1 MGIEYF
7 TGEAVTVIRVCGSL
21 DYASADALREGVYA
35 ALRRRQRT
43 VFVNLDNVPAID
55 AAGLGVL
62 AHIHQMAVI
71 VGAGLALTNVRPRVR
86 DLLDLVGL
94 SACFDIAGSESEALE
109 DLELWYQR
117 DKREGGNQGDDDHQG
132 IQRLVLIDAPDG
144 VDHGRPSQ
152 MGYRHGRDFTPIH
165 RSVQVK
171 IW

>member
-71 VGAGLALTNVRPRVR
+71 VGAALALTNVRPRVR

-94 SACFDIAGSESEALE
+94 SGCFDIAGSESEALE

-117 DKREGGNQGDDDHQG
+117 DKRDGGQQGDDDDQG
-132 IQRLVLIDAPDG
+132 IQRLVLIDAPDRIHLG
-144 VDHGRPSQ
+144 VPPS
-152 MGYRHGRDFTPIH
+152 RLSAPR
-165 RSVQVK
+165 
-171 IW
+171 

>member
-7 TGEAVTVIRVCGSL
+7 TGESVTVIRVGGSL
-21 DYASADALREGVYA
+21 THAAADALREGVYA
-35 ALRRRQRT
+35 VLRRRQRT
-43 VFVNLDNVPAID
+43 VVVNLDSVPGID

-62 AHIHQMAVI
+62 AHVHQMAVI
-71 VGAGLALTNVRPRVR
+71 VGASVTLTNLRPRVR

-94 SACFDIAGSESEALE
+94 SACFDIAGSEPEALE
-109 DLELWYQR
+109 DLELWHQR
-117 DKREGGNQGDDDHQG
+117 DNCDGDKQGDDDHEDV
-132 IQRLVLIDAPDG
+132 QRLVLIDAPDG
-144 VDHGRPSQ
+144 VHHGQPSQ

>member
-86 DLLDLVGL
+86 NCWT
-94 SACFDIAGSESEALE
+94 SSGSQPASTL
-109 DLELWYQR
+109 
-117 DKREGGNQGDDDHQG
+117 
-132 IQRLVLIDAPDG
+132 P
-144 VDHGRPSQ
+144 GRSP
-152 MGYRHGRDFTPIH
+152 R
-165 RSVQVK
+165 RSK
-171 IW
+171 SSS